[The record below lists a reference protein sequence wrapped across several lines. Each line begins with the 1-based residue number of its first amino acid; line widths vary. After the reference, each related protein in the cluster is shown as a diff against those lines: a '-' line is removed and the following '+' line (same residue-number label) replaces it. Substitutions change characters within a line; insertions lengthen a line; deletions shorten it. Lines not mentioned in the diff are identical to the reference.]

1 MSNFAAILI
10 HSLRIDTRVGCMLE
24 STLGVAAS
32 LVVAN
37 SVSNV
42 KYIDLDGFTHL
53 SNQPL
58 TRELYFNNEMDQPI
72 DGVAFSIEPN
82 SVF

>member
-1 MSNFAAILI
+1 ML
-10 HSLRIDTRVGCMLE
+10 GCMLE

-32 LVVAN
+32 LAVAN
-37 SVSNV
+37 SISKV
-42 KYIDLDGFTHL
+42 KYIHLYGFAHL

-72 DGVAFSIEPN
+72 DGVGFSIKPN